1 MSLDHTLS
9 WGGLCTVGR
18 QQHSRSLP
26 TRSQDCSGQRLT
38 WVTPGRGL
46 TWGHPEQRAH
56 LGSPR
61 AEGLT
66 WGHPGQMAHL
76 TFRIDREKKS
86 CTQWLGWWPPPK
98 GVNMCD
104 FQSHKAPTDQI

>member
-26 TRSQDCSGQRLT
+26 TRSQDCSG
-38 WVTPGRGL
+38 
-46 TWGHPEQRAH
+46 QRAH